1 LTRAKGYSGQLAV
14 QADRT
19 LPHPATTHAVG
30 IELGLKEFLLGL
42 KEFLSTSDGATVANP
57 RSLRQAERKRKRLP
71 RQVSR
76 NRARA
81 TGLAQTETVRE
92 SQEGAQT
99 PGQRVSESPEAAPR
113 LRRENGTGA
122 APGSGQA
129 CRRGCADTPSAQES
143 SSGETDPRCCLGG

>member
-1 LTRAKGYSGQLAV
+1 RGGDVHPREDDSRSRTKLGIGTLRLVGTRAIARFPLALAQIQRVRLLTRANGYYGQLAV

-76 NRARA
+76 NRSRANRNGPRIARRRA
-81 TGLAQTETVRE
+81 NAWP
-92 SQEGAQT
+92 EGI
-99 PGQRVSESPEAAPR
+99 
-113 LRRENGTGA
+113 
-122 APGSGQA
+122 
-129 CRRGCADTPSAQES
+129 
-143 SSGETDPRCCLGG
+143 